1 MRILLGEM
9 LPLLALAFVIVGLP
23 ALILKLT
30 AIWFV
35 RSESDK
41 PRLRLLA
48 LSVGGSALAGIV
60 TIASYSILSRMFE
73 FPAPDAAY
81 MPHSLVM
88 IAAAAILIVLVATL
102 ELMLWLDFTQKNGA
116 QARQADA
123 AWLIAG
129 NCWVL
134 WAIWLMDQY
143 RTIQQIS
150 GAD

>member
-1 MRILLGEM
+1 MQMLLAEM
-9 LPLLALAFVIVGLP
+9 VPLLALVFVIVGLP
-23 ALILKLT
+23 ALILKLS

-48 LSVGGSALAGIV
+48 FSVGGSSLAGIV
-60 TIASYSILSRMFE
+60 TIACYSIFSRRYE
-73 FPAPDAAY
+73 FPAADAAS
-81 MPHSLVM
+81 MPQSFVP
-88 IAAAAILIVLVATL
+88 IAAAAILIVLVATF
-102 ELMLWLDFTQKNGA
+102 ELVLWQEVAQRNGA

-129 NCWVL
+129 NVWVL

-143 RTIQQIS
+143 RAIQQLS
-150 GAD
+150 AD